1 MKQKLYDNA
10 YILTICLLFQLPTFA
25 LEIPTWMTLK
35 KKEIKNEVWPE
46 IHIVATID
54 TDPLTSTAIFAAY
67 DYQKHYIPDL
77 KESKVILEK
86 VQKKTNETHVK
97 YTFDMPWP
105 LSDGHYVHGHEITKT
120 KKGSFQV
127 RWFLVE
133 SDSAELV
140 RGEATFSPHPTE
152 TGKTQLTYVSLVR
165 PKSFLAGIFKKIM
178 VGDVI

>member
-35 KKEIKNEVWPE
+35 KKEIKNEVWHE
-46 IHIVATID
+46 IHIVAAID

-97 YTFDMPWP
+97 YTFDMPW

-127 RWFLVE
+127 RWFWLKAIVQSWFE
-133 SDSAELV
+133 G
-140 RGEATFSPHPTE
+140 RPH
-152 TGKTQLTYVSLVR
+152 
-165 PKSFLAGIFKKIM
+165 FLHIPLKLEKPS
-178 VGDVI
+178 